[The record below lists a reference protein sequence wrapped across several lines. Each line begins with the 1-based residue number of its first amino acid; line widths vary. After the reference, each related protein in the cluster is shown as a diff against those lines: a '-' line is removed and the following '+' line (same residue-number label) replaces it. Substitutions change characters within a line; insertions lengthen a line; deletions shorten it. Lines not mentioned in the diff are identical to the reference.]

1 MSKPCFKYTRR
12 VAILVFVLLVV
23 YTLVFATNGS
33 SSSLQRD
40 DITHVVSV
48 SSSSSPATEP
58 KNHHREKMTPEGTL
72 ATPSP
77 RYKTSSKIQYFV
89 GLRGM
94 ITRNVTLYV
103 PESTSSVNGP
113 DYSVMSSGSEE
124 SGSKRPNNPLC
135 VDNIKESS
143 IQLVLLWLC
152 LAASL
157 VIMYILHRFH
167 AAWFPESIGVLFLG
181 VIVGIIARYAIPSSW
196 VQVEVF
202 TQLDPGIFFSF
213 FLPAIIFDAG
223 FTLDRTGFFGNI
235 GGIILYALVGTF
247 ISSLVVGCG
256 LYILGYY
263 GLSIELGL
271 VECLMF
277 GSLISATDPVATLA
291 IFCALEVPSTLHYLV
306 FGESIVNDAI
316 AIVLYETF
324 EKFREAGKDDL
335 ALVTFKSI
343 GQFLY
348 VSIGSVLVALIFGVL
363 SSLIFKY
370 GALRHN
376 PKLELG
382 IFFVLAYTSY
392 LVSLPYLSGIMTILV
407 VGILMNQYSK
417 PNLSEQ
423 TATALLTASNALAM
437 ICETFT
443 FLYIGFALFAFENNQ
458 WDVRFIVFTILLCL
472 LGRFLNIVPLSGIL
486 NMYREHKIGMKY
498 QFIMWFSGLR
508 GAIAFALS
516 MSLKSEGGKGEY
528 IFTTTLATVFFTIL
542 FLGGGTYPVLKLTKV
557 QQAAKNQIVAP
568 QALEKKDH
576 WLVKLDK
583 NYFQKWFLRED
594 VREKM
599 IAEERAVIEEYK
611 EKKIEQ
617 QKKEEEEA
625 MKRLES
631 SENDEEHHNSAVEA
645 EKFEEI
651 ELHDNPIASVNRKE

>member
-1 MSKPCFKYTRR
+1 MNTFIFYCHSIVIIYETLFIDGTIYSPLLFSLHLNTFNN
-12 VAILVFVLLVV
+12 ILL
-23 YTLVFATNGS
+23 
-33 SSSLQRD
+33 SSLSHSTI
-40 DITHVVSV
+40 ITL
-48 SSSSSPATEP
+48 T
-58 KNHHREKMTPEGTL
+58 
-72 ATPSP
+72 
-77 RYKTSSKIQYFV
+77 
-89 GLRGM
+89 
-94 ITRNVTLYV
+94 
-103 PESTSSVNGP
+103 
-113 DYSVMSSGSEE
+113 
-124 SGSKRPNNPLC
+124 
-135 VDNIKESS
+135 
-143 IQLVLLWLC
+143 
-152 LAASL
+152 
-157 VIMYILHRFH
+157 
-167 AAWFPESIGVLFLG
+167 
-181 VIVGIIARYAIPSSW
+181 
-196 VQVEVF
+196 
-202 TQLDPGIFFSF
+202 
-213 FLPAIIFDAG
+213 
-223 FTLDRTGFFGNI
+223 
-235 GGIILYALVGTF
+235 GIILYALVGTF

-498 QFIMWFSGLR
+498 QFIMWFSGMLIR
-508 GAIAFALS
+508 F
-516 MSLKSEGGKGEY
+516 
-528 IFTTTLATVFFTIL
+528 
-542 FLGGGTYPVLKLTKV
+542 
-557 QQAAKNQIVAP
+557 IVVSCANVC
-568 QALEKKDH
+568 L
-576 WLVKLDK
+576 
-583 NYFQKWFLRED
+583 
-594 VREKM
+594 
-599 IAEERAVIEEYK
+599 
-611 EKKIEQ
+611 
-617 QKKEEEEA
+617 
-625 MKRLES
+625 
-631 SENDEEHHNSAVEA
+631 
-645 EKFEEI
+645 
-651 ELHDNPIASVNRKE
+651 

>member
-1 MSKPCFKYTRR
+1 MNKPCCFKYTRR
-12 VAILVFVLLVV
+12 VAISVFVLIVV
-23 YTLVFATNGS
+23 YTLIFTTTSNGS

-40 DITHVVSV
+40 EITHVVSV
-48 SSSSSPATEP
+48 SSSAKVGP
-58 KNHHREKMTPEGTL
+58 NDEKMTMNEQQH
-72 ATPSP
+72 SP
-77 RYKTSSKIQYFV
+77 RAYKTSSKIQYFV

-103 PESTSSVNGP
+103 PEESSSPNGHGT
-113 DYSVMSSGSEE
+113 DSVMSSGSKET
-124 SGSKRPNNPLC
+124 SDSRPNNPLC

-143 IQLVLLWLC
+143 VQLILLWLC

-223 FTLDRTGFFGNI
+223 FTLDRAGFFGNI

-247 ISSLVVGCG
+247 TSSLVVGCG

-271 VECLMF
+271 VESLMF

-291 IFCALEVPSTLHYLV
+291 IFCALGVPSTLHYLV

-335 ALVTFKSI
+335 VLVTFKSM

-348 VSIGSVLVALIFGVL
+348 VSIGSILVALVFGIL

-370 GALRHN
+370 GALRHT
-376 PKLELG
+376 PKLEMA
-382 IFFVLAYTSY
+382 IFFVLAYLSY

-423 TATALLTASNALAM
+423 TATALLTVSNALAM

-443 FLYIGFALFAFENNQ
+443 FLYIGFALFAFENNK

-472 LGRFLNIVPLSGIL
+472 IGRFLNIVPLSGIL
-486 NMYREHKIGMKY
+486 NMYREHKISMKY

-528 IFTTTLATVFFTIL
+528 IFTTTLATVFFTII
-542 FLGGGTYPVLKLTKV
+542 FLGGGTFPVLKITKV
-557 QQAAKNQIVAP
+557 QQENQIVAP
-568 QALEKKDH
+568 QALVKKDH

-583 NYFQKWFLRED
+583 NYFQKWFIRQD
-594 VREKM
+594 VREQM
-599 IAEERAVIEEYK
+599 LAQEQAAIAEYK
-611 EKKIEQ
+611 EKKEEQ
-617 QKKEEEEA
+617 QKQEEEEA
-625 MKRLES
+625 LKRLETSGNES
-631 SENDEEHHNSAVEA
+631 SGNDHEA
-645 EKFEEI
+645 PEKFVEI
-651 ELHDNPIASVNRKE
+651 ELHENPIANRM